1 MTETARD
8 SLPRT
13 PRPGKIYAQMAA
25 IMADVEAIEKD
36 RKNTQGQG
44 YQFRGIDDVFNA
56 MHPLFAKH
64 KVFPTPT
71 VLSQTREERKA
82 NSGGVLIYTILT
94 VNFTFYAE
102 DGSCVEATTVGEAFD
117 SGDKSSNKAMSA
129 AMKYAILETF
139 LVPTIE
145 DKDTES
151 ASPQVMPRDGG
162 RAPRTDKGPVADG
175 RSTASKETKKVSE
188 AQARRLYGIIK
199 DRMDAGWDPELA
211 EQMAIKA
218 FGVKEA
224 FTELTMAQYDKLV
237 GWVQTLRCEEAYDK
251 LTAWLADKNNATKEK
266 TK

>member
-1 MTETARD
+1 MKTSEHINELATALASAQGEIENAVADAENPAFR
-8 SLPRT
+8 ST
-13 PRPGKIYAQMAA
+13 YADLASVRAA
-25 IMADVEAIEKD
+25 IKAPLSKNGLAIIQIPTTLDGKTALTSRMLHKSGQWIEDTCVLLVEKPTMQGMGSAITYMK
-36 RKNTQGQG
+36 R
-44 YQFRGIDDVFNA
+44 YALAA
-56 MHPLFAKH
+56 MTGL
-64 KVFPTPT
+64 
-71 VLSQTREERKA
+71 
-82 NSGGVLIYTILT
+82 
-94 VNFTFYAE
+94 AE
-102 DGSCVEATTVGEAFD
+102 DDDDGNEATKHPA
-117 SGDKSSNKAMSA
+117 K
-129 AMKYAILETF
+129 
-139 LVPTIE
+139 
-145 DKDTES
+145 
-151 ASPQVMPRDGG
+151 DGG

-237 GWVQTLRCEEAYDK
+237 GWVQTLRYEEAYDK